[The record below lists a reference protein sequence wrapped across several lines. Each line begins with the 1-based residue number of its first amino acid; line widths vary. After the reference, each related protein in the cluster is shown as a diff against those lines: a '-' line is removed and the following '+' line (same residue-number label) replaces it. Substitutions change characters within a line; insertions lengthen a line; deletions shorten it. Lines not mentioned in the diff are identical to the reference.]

1 MWQRERQKWKWV
13 IPHGT
18 VGGWVG
24 GWVAENLTRVEMGI
38 HHVAVEMGIH
48 HVAAAH
54 KEKAEV
60 EMGYSS
66 VEMGYSS

>member
-1 MWQRERQKWKWV
+1 MWQRHTKRKQKWKWV
-13 IPHGT
+13 
-18 VGGWVG
+18 
-24 GWVAENLTRVEMGI
+24 
-38 HHVAVEMGIH
+38 IH

-66 VEMGYSS
+66 VEMGYSSWRTENKTRVEMGYELILCQTCRNGKTQA